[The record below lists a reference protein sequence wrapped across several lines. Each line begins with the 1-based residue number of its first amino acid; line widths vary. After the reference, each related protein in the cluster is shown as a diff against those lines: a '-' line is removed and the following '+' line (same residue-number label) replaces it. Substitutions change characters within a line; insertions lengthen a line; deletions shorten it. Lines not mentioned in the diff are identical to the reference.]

1 MIIPTIIFLSI
12 ITPDCNH
19 HLKGVK
25 AHLRGADRMNS
36 SLTNSSYNYIIHDMV
51 SLKDAHQQFV
61 GHLQG
66 KSRASATIL
75 AYGKDIEQ
83 LVNYLNSLGK
93 TDPNIVTTEDLQAF
107 MDSLAKQAYTP
118 KSVSRKTNS
127 TKTFFKFLKTSNI
140 ITNDPATGLSHP
152 KFENKPPRILTK
164 LEYRALRDAARA
176 DTRIIAV
183 IELLL
188 QTGIRIGELAQL
200 RVEDINF
207 QEPKTIHVPAFEGT
221 NERTI
226 PLNKPAAEA
235 VSKYLE
241 VRPKTPSHALF
252 VTKTGKPLLIRNIRT
267 TIDRYFRIA
276 GIKGAK
282 VNDLRHTW
290 VAHQLQSGASLLTV
304 SKLAGH
310 KRLSTTEKY
319 LQFIQGQGGEGKVRL
334 EEL

>member
-1 MIIPTIIFLSI
+1 MAS
-12 ITPDCNH
+12 
-19 HLKGVK
+19 
-25 AHLRGADRMNS
+25 LR
-36 SLTNSSYNYIIHDMV
+36 
-51 SLKDAHQQFV
+51 DAHQQFI

-83 LVNYLNSLGK
+83 LVDHLQKTGK
-93 TDPNIVTTEDLQAF
+93 TNPDDIQTEDLQAF
-107 MDSLAKQAYTP
+107 MDSLAKQDYTP
-118 KSVSRKTNS
+118 KSISRKTNS
-127 TKTFFKFLKTSNI
+127 TKTFFKFLKTSNL
-140 ITNDPATGLSHP
+140 TANDPAVGLSHP

-176 DTRIIAV
+176 DIRMIAV

-188 QTGIRIGELAQL
+188 QTGIRIGELAKL
-200 RVEDINF
+200 RVEDVNLTD
-207 QEPKTIHVPAFEGT
+207 PTSLHVPPFEGA

-226 PLNKPAAEA
+226 PLNKPAADA
-235 VSKYLE
+235 IAKYLE
-241 VRPKTPSHALF
+241 IRPKTPSHSLF
-252 VTKTGKPLLIRNIRT
+252 ITKTGRPLLIRNIRT
-267 TIDRYFRIA
+267 AIDRYFRMA

-290 VAHQLQSGASLLTV
+290 VAHQLQSGVPMTMV

-310 KRLSTTEKY
+310 KRLSTTERY
-319 LQFIQGQGGEGKVRL
+319 LQFIQGQTVNGKVKL